1 MNITQL
7 DEPDLEFGA
16 GSRHIDPRHG
26 ITDYGPADAAS
37 TAVRTI
43 RCGVVGT
50 PQSIDGLRRW
60 LDRCRQPI
68 PGKKSRLARLFV
80 PFPGFDTSTGFRST
94 LIFDSRLE
102 RPIGDRALK
111 NLATLNPVRAV
122 RSAVDMYMEELSIL
136 NEEPGCDVIL
146 VARPDQLPEG
156 TPPEP
161 EPRRGRW
168 ARAKVPAAEDFRAQ
182 LKAEAMRHSHPLQ
195 LIRRTTWDPS
205 YRPPGDDGKERSI
218 QDEAT
223 RGWNLH
229 TALYYKAGGVPWR
242 LLRHAADLTSCYVG
256 VSFYRTISDDTLQTS
271 VAQVFNER
279 GDGMIIR
286 GGPAQISRED
296 RQPHLTAEHAETLL
310 ADCLGRYRK
319 EHHTSPARLVLH
331 KSSSYTPAEIEGF
344 RAAADSEHL
353 HSLELLWIPSGEVIR
368 LFRRGQ
374 HPPLRGTMLSLDDQ
388 RHLLYTH
395 GSVPFYSTYPGLYVP
410 VPLAF
415 RMIDCESSSAQL
427 AGELLAL
434 TKMNW
439 NQTQL
444 STRKPITLETSRR
457 VGDILRRLPA
467 DIQPQAR
474 YAFYM

>member
-1 MNITQL
+1 MNLTQL

-16 GSRHIDPRHG
+16 GSRHVDPRHG
-26 ITDYGPADAAS
+26 ITGYGPADAAS

-50 PQSIDGLRRW
+50 PQAIDGLRRW

-68 PGKKSRLARLFV
+68 PGKKSRLGRLFM

-94 LIFDSRLE
+94 LIFGSRLE
-102 RPIGDRALK
+102 RPLSDRALK
-111 NLATLNPVRAV
+111 NLASLNPARAV
-122 RSAVDMYMEELSIL
+122 RSAVDLYMEELPVL
-136 NEEPGCDVIL
+136 NEEPGCDVVL

-156 TPPEP
+156 AQEA
-161 EPRRGRW
+161 EPRHGWRARGN
-168 ARAKVPAAEDFRAQ
+168 ACVAEDFRAQ

-195 LIRRTTWDPS
+195 LIRHATWDPS
-205 YRPPGDDGKERSI
+205 HRPPDDKERSL

-223 RGWNLH
+223 RAWNLH

-242 LLRHAADLTSCYVG
+242 LVRRAADLTTCYVG
-256 VSFYRTISDDTLQTS
+256 VSFYRSISDDTLQTS

-286 GGPAQISRED
+286 GGPAQVSRDD
-296 RQPHLTAEHAETLL
+296 RQPHLTTEHAKMLL
-310 ADCLGRYRK
+310 ADCLSRYRK

-331 KSSSYTPAEIEGF
+331 KSSSYTAAEIEGF
-344 RAAADSEHL
+344 RAVADSERM
-353 HSLELLWIPSGEVIR
+353 HSLELLWIPDGEAIR

-415 RMIDCESSSAQL
+415 RTIGCESSPGQL

-444 STRKPITLETSRR
+444 NTRKPITLETSKR

>member
-1 MNITQL
+1 MNLTQL
-7 DEPDLEFGA
+7 DEPDLEFAA
-16 GSRHIDPRHG
+16 GSRHVDPRHG

-37 TAVRTI
+37 NTVRTI

-50 PQSIDGLRRW
+50 PQAIDGLRRW

-68 PGKKSRLARLFV
+68 PGKKSRLARLFM

-102 RPIGDRALK
+102 RPLRDRDLR
-111 NLATLNPVRAV
+111 NLASLNPAKAV
-122 RSAVDMYMEELSIL
+122 RSAVDLYMEELAVL
-136 NEEPGCDVIL
+136 NEEPGCDVVL
-146 VARPDQLPEG
+146 VARPDLLPEG
-156 TPPEP
+156 PQEP
-161 EPRRGRW
+161 VPGRGR
-168 ARAKVPAAEDFRAQ
+168 RAQGKTPATEDFRAQ

-195 LIRRTTWDPS
+195 LIRRPTWDPS
-205 YRPPGDDGKERSI
+205 YRPRDDRERSL

-223 RGWNLH
+223 RAWNLH
-229 TALYYKAGGVPWR
+229 AALYYKAGGVPWR
-242 LLRHAADLTSCYVG
+242 LVRRAADLATCYVG
-256 VSFYRTISDDTLQTS
+256 VSFYRTIGEDTLQTS

-286 GGPAQISRED
+286 GGPAQVSRDD
-296 RQPHLTAEHAETLL
+296 RQPHLTAQHAETLL
-310 ADCLGRYRK
+310 ADCLSRYRK

-331 KSSSYTPAEIEGF
+331 KSSSYTQAEIDGF

-353 HSLELLWIPSGEVIR
+353 HSLELLWIPSAEAIR

-374 HPPLRGTMLSLDDQ
+374 YPPLRGTLLSLDDQ

-415 RMIDCESSSAQL
+415 RMIDCESSPDQL
-427 AGELLAL
+427 AEELLAL

-444 STRKPITLETSRR
+444 NTRKPITLETAKR

-467 DIQPQAR
+467 HIQPQAR

>member
-1 MNITQL
+1 
-7 DEPDLEFGA
+7 
-16 GSRHIDPRHG
+16 
-26 ITDYGPADAAS
+26 
-37 TAVRTI
+37 
-43 RCGVVGT
+43 
-50 PQSIDGLRRW
+50 
-60 LDRCRQPI
+60 
-68 PGKKSRLARLFV
+68 
-80 PFPGFDTSTGFRST
+80 
-94 LIFDSRLE
+94 
-102 RPIGDRALK
+102 
-111 NLATLNPVRAV
+111 
-122 RSAVDMYMEELSIL
+122 MEELPVL
-136 NEEPGCDVIL
+136 NEEPGCDVVL

-156 TPPEP
+156 AQEA
-161 EPRRGRW
+161 EPRHGWRARGN
-168 ARAKVPAAEDFRAQ
+168 ACVAEDFRAQ

-195 LIRRTTWDPS
+195 LIRHATWDPS
-205 YRPPGDDGKERSI
+205 HRPPDDKERSL

-223 RGWNLH
+223 RAWNLH

-242 LLRHAADLTSCYVG
+242 LVRRAADLTTCYAG
-256 VSFYRTISDDTLQTS
+256 VSFYRSISDDTLQTS

-286 GGPAQISRED
+286 GGPAQVSRED
-296 RQPHLTAEHAETLL
+296 RQPHLTAEHAKMLL
-310 ADCLGRYRK
+310 ADCLSRYRK

-331 KSSSYTPAEIEGF
+331 KSSSYTAAEIEGF
-344 RAAADSEHL
+344 RAVADSERM
-353 HSLELLWIPSGEVIR
+353 HSLELLWIPDGEAIR

-415 RMIDCESSSAQL
+415 RTIGCESSPGQL

-444 STRKPITLETSRR
+444 NTRKPITLETSKR

>member
-1 MNITQL
+1 MNITHL
-7 DEPDLEFGA
+7 DEPDLEFAA
-16 GSRHIDPRHG
+16 GSHHIDPRHG

-37 TAVRTI
+37 TTVRTI

-50 PQSIDGLRRW
+50 PQAIDGLRRW

-80 PFPGFDTSTGFRST
+80 PFPGFDTSMGFRST

-102 RPIGDRALK
+102 RPLRDRDLK
-111 NLATLNPVRAV
+111 NLSSLNPAEAV
-122 RSAVDMYMEELSIL
+122 RSAVELYMEELSVL
-136 NEEPGCDVIL
+136 NEEPGCDVVLI
-146 VARPDQLPEG
+146 ARPDQLAEG
-156 TPPEP
+156 TQEEP
-161 EPRRGRW
+161 QPRRSRRGP
-168 ARAKVPAAEDFRAQ
+168 AKVPAAGDFRAQ

-205 YRPPGDDGKERSI
+205 YKPPDDKGRSL

-223 RGWNLH
+223 RAWNLH
-229 TALYYKAGGVPWR
+229 AALYYKAGGVPWR
-242 LLRHAADLTSCYVG
+242 LVRRAADLTTCYVG

-286 GGPAQISRED
+286 GGPAHISRDD
-296 RQPHLTAEHAETLL
+296 RQPHLSAEHAETLL
-310 ADCLGRYRK
+310 TDCLARYRK

-331 KSSSYTPAEIEGF
+331 KSSSYTAAEIEGF
-344 RAAADSEHL
+344 GKAAESERL
-353 HSLELLWIPSGEVIR
+353 HSLELLWIPSGEAIR

-415 RMIDCESSSAQL
+415 RMIDCESSPDQL
-427 AGELLAL
+427 AEELLAL

-444 STRKPITLETSRR
+444 NTRKPITLETSKR